1 MTFLTRV
8 IVGIDENCG
17 CEGLRI
23 SRQQRPQAGFS
34 PDIGQ
39 PFGENAAGQIEAGRE
54 RPPRGQRVL
63 DAPSGARAGGRVL
76 AASGT
81 FNRLSLKDEIWST
94 AAMIP

>member
-1 MTFLTRV
+1 MKTAV
-8 IVGIDENCG
+8 AKD
-17 CEGLRI
+17 CEFRAGSDLKR
-23 SRQQRPQAGFS
+23 GFS

-39 PFGENAAGQIEAGRE
+39 PFGGNAARQIKAGRE